1 MPWGKLKHIFFS
13 SLFWVVALSMF
24 ELAVSLKRIIDN
36 KIDEKLVR
44 TRYFIQILASIFFIL
59 YTLFT
64 LLPVFNEVYNLIVIV
79 MAAIVTIVASLAISM
94 FLQ

>member
-1 MPWGKLKHIFFS
+1 
-13 SLFWVVALSMF
+13 MF

-44 TRYFIQILASIFFIL
+44 TKYFIQILALIFFIL

-64 LLPVFNEVYNLIVIV
+64 LIPVFNEVYDLIVIV

>member
-1 MPWGKLKHIFFS
+1 
-13 SLFWVVALSMF
+13 MF